1 MLSNWVPP
9 PPTSQRTAH
18 RVHRFDGNE
27 TEAEPLQYNH
37 TKMAT
42 NLETTVVLVTFAG
55 FSVVNLSNVY
65 ILNSSELR
73 KVLNHLSPI

>member
-9 PPTSQRTAH
+9 PPTSQRTE
-18 RVHRFDGNE
+18 HRFHGNE

-55 FSVVNLSNVY
+55 FSVVNLSNVH